1 MNRGSVRLGI
11 LMRLAIVAGV
21 GCAGYYTLR
30 PAPVGE
36 TIQKLLTE
44 NADLQQAIK
53 NLKDESQ
60 IGYAKVVS
68 QEMRDGQLYTKVLFV
83 ATQPNEPLKP
93 ALKREYEVRGDV
105 VHFDALIVKFGNE
118 IVMDGRERAIYLW
131 RRIYDETMQP
141 QEGFPI
147 EVAGCES
154 SRYASLCERL
164 SLEDKEL
171 FWGNIW
177 SLSNDPNTLNQ
188 LGVHAIYGS
197 VVYQKLEPG
206 LIYVFK
212 ISSTGTLY
220 PETFLDL

>member
-1 MNRGSVRLGI
+1 MNRGIVRLG
-11 LMRLAIVAGV
+11 LLVRLAIVAGL

-30 PAPVGE
+30 PMPVSQ
-36 TIQKLLTE
+36 TIQNLLAE
-44 NADLQQAIK
+44 NGDLQRAIK

-60 IGYAKVVS
+60 VGYAKVVS
-68 QEMRDGQLYTKVLFV
+68 QEMRDGQLHTKLLFV

-93 ALKREYEVRGDV
+93 ALRREYEVRGDV
-105 VHFDALIVKFGNE
+105 VHFDALIVKFGHE

-154 SRYASLCERL
+154 SRYADLCERL
-164 SLEDKEL
+164 SIEDKEL

-188 LGVHAIYGS
+188 LGIQAIYGS

-212 ISSTGTLY
+212 ISSTGALY
-220 PETFLDL
+220 PETVLDL

>member
-68 QEMRDGQLYTKVLFV
+68 QEMRDCQLHTKLLFV
-83 ATQPNEPLKP
+83 ASQPNEPLKP
-93 ALKREYEVRGDV
+93 ALQREYEVRGDV

-188 LGVHAIYGS
+188 LGVRAIYGS

-220 PETFLDL
+220 PETVLDL